1 MAMSILLFS
10 MIIFSFPSPT
20 STTPLFPKE
29 ALPTRSG
36 YLPITTSPSSSNSS
50 IFFTF
55 YEAQC
60 SLASPSLTPLIVWL
74 DGGPG
79 CSSML
84 GNFFVIGPFFV
95 SRRQPTLHPNPYSWN
110 RLFGLLFL
118 DNPIGTGFSVASSP
132 SDIPRDQETISDHL
146 YVALQ
151 SFLSSN
157 PSFKSR
163 PVYIAGESY
172 AGKYVPALACH
183 ILRQQ
188 KYRAVSSDGRINL
201 QGVAIGN
208 GLIHPVTQVATN
220 ADMAYF
226 AGLVNSRQRDRL
238 VELQNVA
245 VRLTREEKWMEATVA
260 RNKVLDW
267 LQNATRIATLSD
279 LTKKKPYESEMVS
292 VFLNKEEVKEAL
304 GAAKE
309 LVWEECSD
317 AVMGAMQEDV
327 MKSVKFMMEELV
339 REIRVLLYQGIFD
352 LRDGVASSEAWME
365 EMEWEGIGRFL
376 EAERRVW
383 EVEGKV
389 AGYVQRWG
397 PLAHVVVSG
406 AGHLAPADQGAST
419 QVMIED
425 WVLENGLFGE
435 SSGQQA
441 PMFERSY
448 ME

>member
-1 MAMSILLFS
+1 MSILLFS
-10 MIIFSFPSPT
+10 MVIFSFPSPT

-29 ALPTRSG
+29 ALPAQSG

-84 GNFFVIGPFFV
+84 GNFFVVGPFFV
-95 SRRQPTLHPNPYSWN
+95 SGRQPTLHPNPYSWN

-118 DNPIGTGFSVASSP
+118 DNPIGTGFSIAASP

-172 AGKYVPALACH
+172 AGKYVPALACR
-183 ILRQQ
+183 ILMQQ
-188 KYRAVSSDGRINL
+188 KYRAVSSDERINL

-208 GLIHPVTQVATN
+208 GLIHPVTQVATI

-238 VELQNVA
+238 VDLQNVA

-267 LQNATRIATLSD
+267 LQNVTQIATLSD
-279 LTKKKPYESEMVS
+279 LTKKKPYESEMVG

-309 LVWEECSD
+309 LVWEECND
-317 AVMGAMQEDV
+317 VVKGAMQEDV

-339 REIRVLLYQGIFD
+339 RESRVLLYQGIFD
-352 LRDGVASSEAWME
+352 MRDGVASFEAWMK
-365 EMEWEGIGRFL
+365 EMEWAGTERFL

-397 PLAHVVVSG
+397 PLTHVVVSG

-419 QVMIED
+419 QAMIED
-425 WVLENGLFGE
+425 WVLENGLFGD